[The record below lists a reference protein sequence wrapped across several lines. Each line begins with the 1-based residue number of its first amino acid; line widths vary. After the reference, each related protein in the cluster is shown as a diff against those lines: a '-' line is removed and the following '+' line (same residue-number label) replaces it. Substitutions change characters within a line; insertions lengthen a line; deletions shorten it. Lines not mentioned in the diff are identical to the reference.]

1 MSNDD
6 NDKPTDIARNIW
18 LAGLGAYGKAIRDA
32 QGKLEEAA
40 REPPRLFRELVEKGS
55 RLEDEVRDSL
65 SSIRKTSSLSV
76 EERISRVRDTF
87 HLNVVRN
94 DEIQAIHARLD
105 TLEKKLDALAADKPK
120 RKATAAKKKPAVRK
134 KAPARKKSP
143 AGKKTPAKKKAA
155 TKAPAKRKAAA
166 KTPARKRR

>member
-1 MSNDD
+1 MSNDE

-32 QGKLEEAA
+32 QGKLGEAA

-65 SSIRKTSSLSV
+65 SNIRKTSSLSV

-87 HLNVVRN
+87 HLNLVRN

-120 RKATAAKKKPAVRK
+120 RKATAAKKKPAARK
-134 KAPARKKSP
+134 KAP

-155 TKAPAKRKAAA
+155 GKAPAKRKAAA
-166 KTPARKRR
+166 KSPARKRR